1 VEACQPRGYAE
12 DLGVGQ
18 TNETRIG
25 DRLRAIRH
33 ERGLSISQLAG
44 ATGLTSGFIS
54 QLERDLTSVSL
65 SSLAR
70 ICAAL
75 DVRFGE
81 VLDAPAKGELIRG
94 EEASGWD
101 QRIGRHDDLLRSP
114 VEEPRFHL
122 MESRIPPGEGAG
134 EEPYTFQGD
143 IELVYVLEGTLELRV
158 REEVFLLEAGDTVT
172 YTPRDPHTW
181 RNPSSE
187 DETVVLWFTVPNPFV
202 RSR

>member
-1 VEACQPRGYAE
+1 MDA
-12 DLGVGQ
+12 GQ
-18 TNETRIG
+18 TDRTHVGE
-25 DRLRAIRH
+25 RLRAIRH

-81 VLDAPAKGELIRG
+81 VLDPGPTGELIRRG
-94 EEASGWD
+94 EATGWTLP
-101 QRIGRHDDLLRSP
+101 IGRHDDLLLSP
-114 VEEPRFHL
+114 QDEPRFHL

-134 EEPYTFQGD
+134 EEPYTFEGD
-143 IELVYVLEGTLELRV
+143 IELVYVLDGTLELRV
-158 REEVFLLEAGDTVT
+158 RDEVFVLAAGDTVT
-172 YTPRDPHTW
+172 YAPTDPHTW
-181 RNPSSE
+181 RNPSADE
-187 DETVVLWFTVPNPFV
+187 ETVVLWFTVPNPFT
-202 RSR
+202 REP

>member
-1 VEACQPRGYAE
+1 
-12 DLGVGQ
+12 VG
-18 TNETRIG
+18 E
-25 DRLRAIRH
+25 RLRAIRH
-33 ERGLSISQLAG
+33 ERGLSISQLAA

-70 ICAAL
+70 ICATL

-81 VLDAPAKGELIRG
+81 VLDAQPTGDLIRRG
-94 EEASGWD
+94 EAAGWELA
-101 QRIGRHDDLLRSP
+101 IGRHDDLLLSP
-114 VEEPRFHL
+114 REEPRFHL

-158 REEVFLLEAGDTVT
+158 RDEVSVLEAGDTVT
-172 YTPRDPHTW
+172 YAPRDPHTW
-181 RNPSSE
+181 RNPSTE
-187 DETVVLWFTVPNPFV
+187 KETVVLWFTVPNPFT
-202 RSR
+202 RKS